1 MWALSETGLLNKDI
15 LTQLQEALV
24 SHGLPAVKYADFI
37 SVEGG
42 RLELEAEVFEREILS
57 AGKASIVLEVR
68 AYSAPLGGRPIIEC
82 FAGVGDSKD
91 QAVSNAFAKMLLGV
105 FHVLIEA
112 LTSHSCEDQVEVES
126 WKRQDAAWKIFS
138 GPLLTQYSDNSTLSD
153 SYPEVISKLDA
164 LFVEMA
170 TPGPHWIRVFV
181 GAYHGQI
188 QAIEVLLDNEDW
200 GQAQSILVS
209 QDWACTEDY
218 QSLRHFVLALPA

>member
-1 MWALSETGLLNKDI
+1 MSKDV

-24 SHGLPAVKYADFI
+24 SHGLSAVQYADFI

-42 RLELEAEVFEREILS
+42 RLELKAEVFERETSS
-57 AGKASIVLEVR
+57 AGTATVVLEIR
-68 AYSAPLGGRPIIEC
+68 AHSALLGGSPIIEC
-82 FAGVGDSKD
+82 FAGMGDSKD
-91 QAVSNAFAKMLLGV
+91 QAISNAFAKMLLGV

-112 LTSHSCEDQVEVES
+112 LTSHSCEDQVEIEN
-126 WKRQDAAWKIFS
+126 WKRRDAAWKIFS

-153 SYPEVISKLDA
+153 SYPEIISKLES
-164 LFVEMA
+164 LFAETA

-181 GAYHGQI
+181 GAYHGRI

-200 GQAQSILVS
+200 EQAQPILAS
-209 QDWACTEDY
+209 QGWACTEDY